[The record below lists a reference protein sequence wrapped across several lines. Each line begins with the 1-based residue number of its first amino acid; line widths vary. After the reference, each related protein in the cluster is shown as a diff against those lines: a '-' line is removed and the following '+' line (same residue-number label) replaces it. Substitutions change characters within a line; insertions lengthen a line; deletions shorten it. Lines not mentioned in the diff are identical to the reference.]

1 MHDAFEERLGAWL
14 ARCTDFCRRRAGLVI
29 GASLALAALSL
40 VETGRHLGIR
50 GDTEYLLSSELPFKQ
65 SERRYQEA
73 FPDLYENLFVVID
86 APTPERAGEAASAL
100 AARLQDRPEYFRS
113 AYLPDGGDFFEQ
125 HAFLYLEPEELE
137 ELADRLAQ
145 VQPYL
150 AELARDGTLRGLA
163 SMLGRGVRAVR
174 DGDVSPENLEPI
186 FEGFETALE
195 AQLAGRVHH
204 LSWAEMLR
212 PGPIEGNPRRRFLLV
227 QPVLDVTD
235 FQPAKGAIL
244 EIRRLAA
251 NLGLSPE
258 NGVSVRITGDTA
270 LSYEEIGLVRSQA
283 GASALGSLL
292 LVSLV
297 LAAGLR
303 SLRMIAAV
311 LATLLVGL
319 ALNLGFTTLAVGH
332 LNMISAA
339 FAVLFIGLGV
349 ELEIH
354 LAMRYQELLARG
366 RAHATALHEAAGDV
380 GSSLFLTAVATA
392 IGFLSFVP
400 THFVGVAELG
410 IISGAGILIGFACT
424 MTLLP
429 ALLSLRPPGA
439 PGPVPRSF
447 AWTTQRLAELPVR
460 YPRGVRLSALALALA
475 TVFVLP
481 EVRFDNN
488 PLNVRDPSAES
499 VQTFMDLLSG
509 SRTSPWTVNVVA
521 PDLAGA
527 EALAER
533 LRGLEVVDR
542 AVTLADF
549 VPSDQEEKLGIIE
562 DVAMFLAPL
571 PGPDGRVAP
580 PTTGEQVAA
589 LATLEVEIGRLLAE
603 GTAPGLAAKALLL
616 RDGLRR
622 YRAAL
627 AELPDPAASLAG
639 LQEGLLGA
647 LPEQLRILSRALE
660 AGHVTLEHLPAALV
674 ERMLAKDGRVRIEV
688 FPKADVADHAALEAF
703 VDGVRE
709 VAGDVAG
716 SAAEILESGRA
727 VERALTQALLTAL
740 AAITLALLLFWRRVV
755 DTALVLAPLLLAAVF
770 TVGTAVLLEIPFNF
784 ADVIVLPLLLGI
796 GVDAAI
802 HMVHRARAMGGVG
815 TNLLTTSTARAIAY
829 GSATNVASF
838 GTMGLASHLGLATM
852 GQLLTVGV
860 ALTLLCN
867 LVVLPALIDLRH
879 RSAAELPSRRRV
891 PPPAAEAPPRRR
903 AGDGA

>member
-1 MHDAFEERLGAWL
+1 MHDAFEEKLGSWL
-14 ARCTDFCRRRAGLVI
+14 ARCADFCRRRAGLVI
-29 GASLALAALSL
+29 AAGLALAALSL
-40 VETGRHLGIR
+40 VHTARHLGIR
-50 GDTEYLLSSELPFKQ
+50 GDTEYLLSQELPFKQ

-73 FPDLYENLFVVID
+73 FPALYENLFVVVD
-86 APTPERAGEAASAL
+86 GVTPERAGEAASAL
-100 AARLQDRPEYFRS
+100 AERLQDRPQHFRS
-113 AYLPDGGDFFEQ
+113 AFLPGGGDFFEQ

-174 DGDVSPENLEPI
+174 DGEVSPENLEPI
-186 FEGFETALE
+186 FEGFERSIE
-195 AQLAGRVHH
+195 AQLAGEVHH
-204 LSWAEMLR
+204 LSWAEMLE

-235 FQPAKGAIL
+235 LQPAKGAIE
-244 EIRRLAA
+244 EIRRLVA
-251 NLGLSPE
+251 NLDLTPE
-258 NGVSVRITGDTA
+258 RGVNVRITGDAA
-270 LSYEEIGLVRSQA
+270 LSYEEIGLVKSQA
-283 GASALGSLL
+283 AGSALGSLV

-303 SLRMIAAV
+303 SLRMILAALV
-311 LATLLVGL
+311 TLLVGL
-319 ALNLGFTTLAVGH
+319 ALNLGFTTVAIGH

-339 FAVLFIGLGV
+339 FAVLFIGLGI

-354 LAMRYQELLARG
+354 FAMRYQDALSRG
-366 RAHATALHEAAGDV
+366 REHATALYEAAGDV

-392 IGFLSFVP
+392 IGFFSFIP
-400 THFVGVAELG
+400 TDFVGVGELG
-410 IISGAGILIGFACT
+410 LISGAGILIGFACT

-439 PGPVPRSF
+439 PGQAPRSF

-460 YPRGVRLSALALALA
+460 YPSGVRWMALALALG

-481 EVRFDNN
+481 RVRFDNN

-499 VQTFMDLLSG
+499 VQTFMDLLAGGTS
-509 SRTSPWTVNVVA
+509 SPWTVNVVA
-521 PDLAGA
+521 ADLASA
-527 EALAER
+527 EVLAER
-533 LRGLEVVDR
+533 LRRLDVVGR
-542 AVTLADF
+542 VVTLSDF

-571 PGPDGRVAP
+571 PGPDGRVPP
-580 PTTGEQVAA
+580 PTTAEQIEA
-589 LATLEVEIGRLLAE
+589 LATLEVEIGRMLADGSATELAE
-603 GTAPGLAAKALLL
+603 PATRL

-622 YRAAL
+622 YRESLAAP
-627 AELPDPAASLAG
+627 PDPGESLAG
-639 LQEGLLGA
+639 LQQGLLGA

-660 AGHVTLEHLPAALV
+660 AGEVTLENLPSALV
-674 ERMLAKDGRVRIEV
+674 ERMLAADGRVRLEI
-688 FPKADVADHAALEAF
+688 FPEEDVADHAALAAF

-709 VAGDVAG
+709 IAPELAGPA
-716 SAAEILESGRA
+716 SEILESGRA

-740 AAITLALLLFWRRVV
+740 GAVTLTLLLVWRRLA
-755 DTALVLAPLLLAAVF
+755 DTALVLAPLLLASAFTVEAAVF
-770 TVGTAVLLEIPFNF
+770 FEIPFNF
-784 ADVIVLPLLLGI
+784 ADVIVLPLLIGI
-796 GVDAAI
+796 GVDSAI
-802 HMVHRARAMGGVG
+802 HMVHRARVMGGTG
-815 TNLLTTSTARAIAY
+815 ANLLNTSTARAIAY

-860 ALTLLCN
+860 ILTLVCN
-867 LVVLPALIDLRH
+867 LVVLPALLDLRH
-879 RSAAELPSRRRV
+879 RAAAAPPRRRG
-891 PPPAAEAPPRRR
+891 PPRAAEAPPRRR
-903 AGDGA
+903 AGSGA